1 MPKNRIV
8 STFTSLFKIPV
19 FINRSREQNKCLFC
33 AQSSFTSE
41 KKPSSELQ
49 LSARRHYSQSDEV
62 RFLPYCLSILFI
74 EIHN

>member
-8 STFTSLFKIPV
+8 TTFTSLFKIPV

-33 AQSSFTSE
+33 AQSCFTSE
-41 KKPSSELQ
+41 EKPSSELQ

-62 RFLPYCLSILFI
+62 RFLPTELLEYFI
-74 EIHN
+74 Y